1 MKSKLAGI
9 LLIGGLLLT
18 IGAFAQQTTYVLVHG
33 AWGGGWSFKKT
44 DSLLRAQGHTVYR
57 VTLTG
62 QGERAHLASPE
73 VDLNT
78 HITDVVNTILF
89 ENLNDVVL
97 LGHSYGGM
105 VVTGVADSIPHRIRK
120 LIYLDALLPE
130 DGESLNTAFG
140 QGGREWPAEDGFL
153 VPVWATAEQP
163 LPKDVPQSVKTFTQP
178 ISLKN
183 EGRLDIP
190 STYIL
195 TYEGEDPDKDQ
206 FARFATR
213 AKDKAWKVINMQ
225 ADHNPQM
232 SNPAELAT
240 LLDTEGKQK

>member
-1 MKSKLAGI
+1 MKIKVAGI
-9 LLIGGLLLT
+9 LLMGGLLLT
-18 IGAFAQQTTYVLVHG
+18 IGAAAQQTTYVLVHG

-57 VTLTG
+57 ITLTG

-73 VDLNT
+73 IDLRT
-78 HITDVVNTILF
+78 HINDVVNTLLF
-89 ENLNDVVL
+89 ENLDDVVL

-105 VVTGVADSIPHRIRK
+105 VVTGVADSVPHRIRK

-140 QGGREWPAEDGFL
+140 NAGLQMPEVDGFI
-153 VPVWATAEQP
+153 VPVWVREEQP
-163 LPKDVPQSVKTFTQP
+163 LPKDVPQSVKTFTQEL
-178 ISLKN
+178 SLKN
-183 EGRLDIP
+183 KARLDIP

-195 TYEGEDPDKDQ
+195 TYEGDDPEKDA
-206 FARFATR
+206 FARFAER
-213 AKDKAWKVINMQ
+213 AKGKAWKVINME

-232 SNPAELAT
+232 SKPEELVT
-240 LLDTEGKQK
+240 LLVTED